1 MHRLLSVVA
10 AAAAML
16 SFAAFAHSPAAA
28 QSAPVYD
35 FTRVD
40 TSVGPLAVAYR
51 RLTPSERGA
60 AGRTH
65 EILFAHPIWA
75 YGVYGGKYSSDCNGG
90 SGSQA
95 GMTRW
100 DGSKS
105 GEEFERRIDNAIE
118 QLLTYE
124 TRNNLFDAI
133 LCGSGPMRLNATKV
147 QHSAINARLLAFAG
161 PHNEPWRLHT
171 ITSASNGR
179 SMRFAA
185 PQAENVE
192 LVDGTDFEI
201 APGRMWGAQILTY
214 TTDPGVRASHAIDH
228 LVRESGV
235 TPSRRRTIV
244 NSSAYQLE
252 QIVTDQGDGVFQVNH
267 ALVCLNRPGVI
278 YGIFAEYE
286 GLEQEQLALRFVN
299 SMEVWC

>member
-1 MHRLLSVVA
+1 MHRLLSAVA
-10 AAAAML
+10 AAAAVMT
-16 SFAAFAHSPAAA
+16 FAIIAHSPAAA

-35 FTRVD
+35 FTQLN
-40 TSVGPLAVAYR
+40 TPVGPLAVAYR
-51 RLTPSERGA
+51 RLLPSERGA
-60 AGRTH
+60 AGWTH

-75 YGVYGGKYSSDCNGG
+75 YGVHRGKYSSDCNGG

-95 GMTRW
+95 GVTRW
-100 DGSKS
+100 DGSKF
-105 GEEFERRIDNAIE
+105 GEEFERRIDQAIE

-133 LCGSGPMRLNATKV
+133 LCGSGPMRLNATRV
-147 QHSAINARLLAFAG
+147 EQSAITARLMPFAG
-161 PHNEPWRLHT
+161 PHREAWRLHT
-171 ITSASNGR
+171 ITSADNGR
-179 SMRFAA
+179 TMRFAA
-185 PQAENVE
+185 PQAENVA

-201 APGRMWGAQILTY
+201 TPGRTWGAQILTY

-235 TPSRRRTIV
+235 TPLRRRTIV

-267 ALVCLNRPGVI
+267 ALVCLNRPGVV
-278 YGIFAEYE
+278 YGIFAEYK